1 MNIFFLGRIR
11 KNRLMPV
18 VLFRL
23 FSECLRDRSYVI
35 SVFSSQQYLRVFI
48 VFVEIAQLFSEIIR
62 RNVKRSPVPQADDPP
77 YLRLLAV
84 RKLLKHFI
92 GSGLIIFASVLGHSA
107 KDISLCRHDDDGICT
122 AIALEDAGLYQRFRL
137 LYHRLESPR
146 LREYFRF
153 FCCSI
158 HDLHSFSPFIFVR
171 VAGIKTALL

>member
-1 MNIFFLGRIR
+1 M
-11 KNRLMPV
+11 
-18 VLFRL
+18 
-23 FSECLRDRSYVI
+23 
-35 SVFSSQQYLRVFI
+35 SVFSFQQHLRVFI
-48 VFVEIAQLFSEIIR
+48 AFIEIAQLFSEIIR

-92 GSGLIIFASVLGHSA
+92 GAGLIIFASVLGHSA
-107 KDISLCRHDDDGICT
+107 KDVSLCRHDDERVGAAVI
-122 AIALEDAGLYQRFRL
+122 LEAAVPYQGFRL
-137 LYHRLESPR
+137 FYQGFKSPR